1 MIPAAGWGAARAA
14 LKAHWPEY
22 LIEMAGLGAFMIAA
36 GLCVMLVDAPPVASA
51 VRNPDLR
58 RALIGVA
65 MGLTAIALIYS
76 PCPPGRANPRWQERE
91 RLFLGINHTAI
102 AASDTERSLAF
113 SRDRLRLRIV
123 GQSENWGQ
131 EQERLSGVPGV
142 HARITTLRTANGP
155 GIELL
160 HYLASRDGHPT
171 PPDTSPDDLWAEE
184 IVLRG
189 SGPPRDGPILR
200 DPNGHAVR
208 LVTAMEASP

>member
-1 MIPAAGWGAARAA
+1 MPSEMPGAVSGVIAGAGRGAARAA

-22 LIEMAGLGAFMIAA
+22 LIEMAGLGVFMIAA
-36 GLCVMLVDAPPVASA
+36 GLCVMLISAPPVASA
-51 VRNPDLR
+51 VENPDLR

-76 PCPPGRANPRWQERE
+76 PAPPGRGDPRWQERE

-113 SRDRLRLRIV
+113 YRDRLRLRIV

-142 HARITTLRTANGP
+142 H
-155 GIELL
+155 
-160 HYLASRDGHPT
+160 
-171 PPDTSPDDLWAEE
+171 
-184 IVLRG
+184 
-189 SGPPRDGPILR
+189 
-200 DPNGHAVR
+200 VR
-208 LVTAMEASP
+208 